1 MDSKNALGEFLRAR
15 RERVRPEDVGLS
27 GGGLR
32 RVPGLRREEVAL
44 LAGISSD
51 YYLRLEQGRDR
62 NPSVQVLE
70 ALARVLRLDA
80 SATAHLLS
88 LAQPERPAVSRRR
101 ARRPEA
107 VPASVRELLD
117 TWSGHPAYVQNRF
130 TDCLAA
136 NALCTALS
144 PNYTPGVN
152 LLRAVFLDPAEH
164 ELRRDWDELT
174 AEGVATLRGHIGPD
188 VDDPRLV
195 ELVGE
200 LSVRSD
206 RFRYLWSRH
215 EVRPMLGRTSLL
227 SHPLV
232 GDFELR
238 SNKFEIPGTDALSL
252 VVFHAEP
259 ASRSAELLGL
269 LGSLTP
275 SGAPPWRE
283 DSRAASGAP
292 PRQETSRATS
302 GTPPQQEDSRGTSST
317 PPWQGDSRGASGAPP
332 RQEDSRATSG
342 AAPWQ
347 EDSHA
352 TSSAAPWQGDSRA
365 TSSTPPRQEDSPGA
379 SSAAPRREDSR
390 GASGTPPRQEDSRAT
405 SSAPPR
411 QEASRAA
418 SGTPP
423 RQEDSRAPSS
433 ETPPEGKLRA
443 ARGEPS
449 RQDDLRDDRRDDL
462 PDDLRDDL
470 RDASAQSHRQ
480 GDARAAA
487 GGEAPPR
494 GTPPEGDES
503 ARLDEDR

>member
-1 MDSKNALGEFLRAR
+1 MDGKNALGEFLRAR

-259 ASRSAELLGL
+259 GSRSAELLGL
-269 LGSLTP
+269 LGSLTA
-275 SGAPPWRE
+275 SGAPPRRE
-283 DSRAASGAP
+283 DSQAASGAP
-292 PRQETSRATS
+292 PRQEAPRATS
-302 GTPPQQEDSRGTSST
+302 GTPP
-317 PPWQGDSRGASGAPP
+317 
-332 RQEDSRATSG
+332 RQEDSRTTSR
-342 AAPWQ
+342 AAPRQ
-347 EDSHA
+347 E
-352 TSSAAPWQGDSRA
+352 TSRA
-365 TSSTPPRQEDSPGA
+365 TSSTPPRQEDSRTTFGA
-379 SSAAPRREDSR
+379 PPWQGDSHTTSRTAPWQGDSHTTSGAPPRQEDSRATFGAPPWQETSR
-390 GASGTPPRQEDSRAT
+390 GASGTPPRQEDSRTT
-405 SSAPPR
+405 SRTPPR
-411 QEASRAA
+411 QETSRAT
-418 SGTPP
+418 SSTPP

-449 RQDDLRDDRRDDL
+449 RRDDLRDDRRDDL
-462 PDDLRDDL
+462 RDDR
-470 RDASAQSHRQ
+470 RDDRRDTSARTSRQ
-480 GDARAAA
+480 GDARAPA

-494 GTPPEGDES
+494 GTPLDRDETARRDEG
-503 ARLDEDR
+503 R

>member
-1 MDSKNALGEFLRAR
+1 MVGVDGKNALGEFLRAR

-70 ALARVLRLDA
+70 ALARVLRLDT
-80 SATAHLLS
+80 SATAHLVG
-88 LAQPERPAVSRRR
+88 LAQPERPAASRRR
-101 ARRPEA
+101 TRRPEA

-117 TWSGHPAYVQNRF
+117 TWSAHPSYVQNRF

-136 NALCTALS
+136 NALCRALS

-164 ELRRDWDELT
+164 ELRRDWKELT

-206 RFRYLWSRH
+206 RFRLLWSRH
-215 EVRPMLGRTSLL
+215 EVRPMIGRTSLL

-238 SNKFEIPGTDALSL
+238 SNKFEIPGTNALSM

-259 ASRSAELLGL
+259 GSRSAELLGL
-269 LGSLTP
+269 LGSL
-275 SGAPPWRE
+275 
-283 DSRAASGAP
+283 AASDGVPREESPRSHEENAPSTRTGDRRLGAGARIRRSDLPGTQPVRRAVDIRLAGDQVAGEVDEGTVGRIDADTTHEHVGDRGGAGEAGVGRGQGLEQGEGVQQGGGP
-292 PRQETSRATS
+292 PGRVGVDAEAGRVDAVPGDGGDQGREIVDGGLIRQDFLMALEQPGHVDMDGS
-302 GTPPQQEDSRGTSST
+302 GH
-317 PPWQGDSRGASGAPP
+317 ASGDPP
-332 RQEDSRATSG
+332 LALGRRFVVGERG
-342 AAPWQ
+342 G
-347 EDSHA
+347 ELV
-352 TSSAAPWQGDSRA
+352 GV
-365 TSSTPPRQEDSPGA
+365 
-379 SSAAPRREDSR
+379 RRE
-390 GASGTPPRQEDSRAT
+390 E
-405 SSAPPR
+405 
-411 QEASRAA
+411 
-418 SGTPP
+418 
-423 RQEDSRAPSS
+423 
-433 ETPPEGKLRA
+433 PPERFRA
-443 ARGEPS
+443 LLKRPVPSYVGRG
-449 RQDDLRDDRRDDL
+449 RLTHQCLHRRTALLGYL
-462 PDDLRDDL
+462 PQVL
-470 RDASAQSHRQ
+470 
-480 GDARAAA
+480 
-487 GGEAPPR
+487 
-494 GTPPEGDES
+494 
-503 ARLDEDR
+503 

>member
-259 ASRSAELLGL
+259 GSRSAELLGL
-269 LGSLTP
+269 LGSLTA

-283 DSRAASGAP
+283 DSRTASGAP
-292 PRQETSRATS
+292 
-302 GTPPQQEDSRGTSST
+302 
-317 PPWQGDSRGASGAPP
+317 
-332 RQEDSRATSG
+332 
-342 AAPWQ
+342 PWQ

-352 TSSAAPWQGDSRA
+352 T
-365 TSSTPPRQEDSPGA
+365 
-379 SSAAPRREDSR
+379 
-390 GASGTPPRQEDSRAT
+390 SGTPPRQEDSRAT
-405 SSAPPR
+405 SGAPPE
-411 QEASRAA
+411 QEDSRAA
-418 SGTPP
+418 TGTPP
-423 RQEDSRAPSS
+423 RQEDSHATSGAPPEQEDSRAATG
-433 ETPPEGKLRA
+433 ETPPEETLRA
-443 ARGEPS
+443 ARSEPS
-449 RQDDLRDDRRDDL
+449 HRDHRQDERRDE
-462 PDDLRDDL
+462 R
-470 RDASAQSHRQ
+470 RNASAQSPRL
-480 GDARAAA
+480 GDARAPA

-494 GTPPEGDES
+494 GTPPERDET
-503 ARLDEDR
+503 ARRDEDR

>member
-1 MDSKNALGEFLRAR
+1 MNALGEFLRAR

-62 NPSVQVLE
+62 NPSAQVLE
-70 ALARVLRLDA
+70 ALARVLRLDV

-107 VPASVRELLD
+107 VPTSVRELLD

-136 NALCTALS
+136 NALCRALS

-152 LLRAVFLDPAEH
+152 LLRAVFLDPAER
-164 ELRRDWDELT
+164 ELRRDWEELT

-188 VDDPRLV
+188 VDEPRLV

-206 RFRYLWSRH
+206 RFRLLWSRH

-227 SHPLV
+227 THPLV

-238 SNKFEIPGTDALSL
+238 SNKFEIPGTNALSL

-259 ASRSAELLGL
+259 GSRSAELLGL
-269 LGSLTP
+269 LGSLTA
-275 SGAPPWRE
+275 SGATPWRE
-283 DSRAASGAP
+283 DSRAAS
-292 PRQETSRATS
+292 
-302 GTPPQQEDSRGTSST
+302 D
-317 PPWQGDSRGASGAPP
+317 
-332 RQEDSRATSG
+332 
-342 AAPWQ
+342 
-347 EDSHA
+347 
-352 TSSAAPWQGDSRA
+352 
-365 TSSTPPRQEDSPGA
+365 
-379 SSAAPRREDSR
+379 
-390 GASGTPPRQEDSRAT
+390 
-405 SSAPPR
+405 
-411 QEASRAA
+411 
-418 SGTPP
+418 
-423 RQEDSRAPSS
+423 
-433 ETPPEGKLRA
+433 ETPSEGNLRA
-443 ARGEPS
+443 ADGESSRRG
-449 RQDDLRDDRRDDL
+449 DRRT
-462 PDDLRDDL
+462 
-470 RDASAQSHRQ
+470 ASGEAPRQ
-480 GDARAAA
+480 GDARATAGEAPSARTLRTA
-487 GGEAPPR
+487 GGEPSCRGERRTASGEAPHQSDTQTTSSEAPPQ
-494 GTPPEGDES
+494 GTPLGRDEI

>member
-259 ASRSAELLGL
+259 GSRSAELLGL
-269 LGSLTP
+269 LGSLTA

-283 DSRAASGAP
+283 DSRAASGA
-292 PRQETSRATS
+292 R
-302 GTPPQQEDSRGTSST
+302 
-317 PPWQGDSRGASGAPP
+317 
-332 RQEDSRATSG
+332 
-342 AAPWQ
+342 PWQ

-352 TSSAAPWQGDSRA
+352 TTGAPARQEGSRA
-365 TSSTPPRQEDSPGA
+365 ATGTPARQEDTRTA
-379 SSAAPRREDSR
+379 T
-390 GASGTPPRQEDSRAT
+390 GTPPRQEDSHAT
-405 SSAPPR
+405 T
-411 QEASRAA
+411 
-418 SGTPP
+418 GTPP
-423 RQEDSRAPSS
+423 RHEDTHATTGTPPRHEDTHATTGTPPQHEDTRTTTGTPPQHEDTHATTGTPPQHEDTRTTTG
-433 ETPPEGKLRA
+433 ETPPEGNLRA

-449 RQDDLRDDRRDDL
+449 HRDHRRDDRRDDQ
-462 PDDLRDDL
+462 RN
-470 RDASAQSHRQ
+470 ASAQSPRL

-494 GTPPEGDES
+494 GTPPERDET
-503 ARLDEDR
+503 ARRDEDR